1 LPREAKA
8 FYVRTTVPGDDEVK
22 KLLIGFLLL
31 AACARST
38 TEIPATRGG
47 GAAAPA
53 AGARPA
59 LDAFLAAIRAK
70 DLQALG
76 ANWGDKDG
84 PIRDSKRISRDELEK
99 RELLLMCYFSHD
111 SYTVLD
117 DQAVAGGERKLTVRL
132 TKGTLSRTT
141 DFLLASAPER
151 WYVRSGNIE
160 PVRDLCSRK

>member
-1 LPREAKA
+1 
-8 FYVRTTVPGDDEVK
+8 VK

-31 AACARST
+31 AACTTRATVTPTTTST
-38 TEIPATRGG
+38 VGG
-47 GAAAPA
+47 TTPT
-53 AGARPA
+53 GARPA
-59 LDAFLAAIRAK
+59 LDAFLAAIRSK

-111 SYTVLD
+111 SYTVLND
-117 DQAVAGGERKLTVRL
+117 EGAAGGERKLTVRL

-141 DFLLASAPER
+141 DFLLASAPDR
-151 WYVRSGNIE
+151 WYVRSGNVE

>member
-1 LPREAKA
+1 M
-8 FYVRTTVPGDDEVK
+8 K

-31 AACARST
+31 AAACTTRSS
-38 TEIPATRGG
+38 ELPSSRPG
-47 GAAAPA
+47 PVSS
-53 AGARPA
+53 GARPA

-84 PIRDSKRISRDELEK
+84 AIRDSKRISRDELEK

-111 SYTVLD
+111 SYTVLND
-117 DQAVAGGERKLTVRL
+117 EMAAGGERKMTVRL

-151 WYVRSGNIE
+151 WYVRTGNVE
-160 PVRDLCSRK
+160 PVRDLCSK

>member
-1 LPREAKA
+1 
-8 FYVRTTVPGDDEVK
+8 VK

-31 AACARST
+31 AACTRRT
-38 TEIPATRGG
+38 TEIPSTRGG
-47 GAAAPA
+47 GPVAAAS
-53 AGARPA
+53 GARPA
-59 LDAFLAAIRAK
+59 LDAFLAAIRSK

-84 PIRDSKRISRDELEK
+84 PIRDSTRISRDELEK

-111 SYTVLD
+111 SYTVLND
-117 DQAVAGGERKLTVRL
+117 EAVAGGERKLTVRL

-151 WYVRSGNIE
+151 WYVRSGNVE

>member
-1 LPREAKA
+1 
-8 FYVRTTVPGDDEVK
+8 VK

-31 AACARST
+31 TACATRS

-47 GAAAPA
+47 GAVAS
-53 AGARPA
+53 GARPA
-59 LDAFLAAIRAK
+59 LDAFLAAIRSK

-117 DQAVAGGERKLTVRL
+117 DQSVAGGERKLTVRL
-132 TKGTLSRTT
+132 TKGTLARTT

-151 WYVRSGNIE
+151 WYVRSGNVE

>member
-1 LPREAKA
+1 M
-8 FYVRTTVPGDDEVK
+8 K

-31 AACARST
+31 AACATRST
-38 TEIPATRGG
+38 VIPATTGT
-47 GAAAPA
+47 AAPPN
-53 AGARPA
+53 GARPA
-59 LDAFLAAIRAK
+59 LDAFLAAIRSK

-84 PIRDSKRISRDELEK
+84 PIRDSKRISLDELEK

-117 DQAVAGGERKLTVRL
+117 DQAAAGGERKLTVRL

-141 DFLLASAPER
+141 DFLLASAPQR
-151 WYVRSGNIE
+151 WYVRSGNVE